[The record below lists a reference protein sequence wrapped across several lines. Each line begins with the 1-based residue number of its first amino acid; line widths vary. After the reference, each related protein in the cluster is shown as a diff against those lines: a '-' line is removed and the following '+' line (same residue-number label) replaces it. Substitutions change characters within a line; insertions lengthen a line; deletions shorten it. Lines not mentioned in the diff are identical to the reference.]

1 MDFIT
6 LQYYLFQDKFVQN
19 SGYKKQKVKRFFR
32 VGIVLGLPWAWI
44 NGSDYPTN
52 SDFLTDEL
60 PNRGL
65 TGYCIDLLERLA
77 DDKHM
82 DFDYEIIPASKV

>member
-1 MDFIT
+1 M
-6 LQYYLFQDKFVQN
+6 
-19 SGYKKQKVKRFFR
+19 
-32 VGIVLGLPWAWI
+32 GLPWAWI

-82 DFDYEIIPASKV
+82 DFDYEIIPASKVQNFDNVNLILCCYGNLFQT